1 MEEKQLLKLM
11 TASIAAPMIQN
22 AITAEMNHV
31 ELGGDGKIQDTT
43 LEKIR
48 QLAEWYAQKILA
60 AQ

>member
-1 MEEKQLLKLM
+1 MGEKQLLKLM

-22 AITAEMNHV
+22 AIAAEMNHV
-31 ELGGDGKIQDTT
+31 ELGGDGKIQDAT

-48 QLAEWYAQKILA
+48 QLAEWYAQKILV